1 MQFVIGVYG
10 APGSS
15 GAQAA
20 YQFIQSV
27 LKKNHLIA
35 QIFFY
40 EDGILHADVPSHFL
54 DLSIPLAV
62 CSSLKPSPHQKQIQP
77 LSLTQYIHAIL
88 KCDRH
93 VIFR

>member
-1 MQFVIGVYG
+1 MQFVIGIYG

-20 YQFIQSV
+20 YQFIQSA
-27 LKKNHLIA
+27 LKKNHVVS

-40 EDGILHADVPSHFL
+40 EHGIDHADVSSDFL
-54 DLSIPLAV
+54 NLTIPLGV
-62 CSSLKPSPHQKQIQP
+62 CSSLKPSPKQNTIHSI
-77 LSLTQYIHAIL
+77 SLTQYIHAIL
-88 KCDRH
+88 NADRH